1 MLNPLEQFMNAG
13 KANMQASLNFT
24 NLTMKSLEGATRL
37 SKQQF
42 DLATTMIEGST
53 EALKAIAD
61 SGANPGAAL
70 DAYAKCCE
78 KQSEKVVAL
87 WRNYLE
93 TTAET
98 QTEVAR
104 LLAENL
110 QNVNRTV
117 TDNLTTLTPSAT
129 EGARRAQRGR
139 S

>member
-13 KANMQASLNFT
+13 RANMQASMNFT

-42 DLATTMIEGST
+42 DVATTMIEGSA
-53 EALKAIAD
+53 EALKAVAANG
-61 SGANPGAAL
+61 SNPGAAL

-78 KQSEKVVAL
+78 KQSQKVVAL
-87 WRNYLE
+87 WREYLE
-93 TTAET
+93 TSAET

-110 QNVNRTV
+110 QNVNKSV
-117 TDNLTTLTPSAT
+117 TDNLASLSQSAGET
-129 EGARRAQRGR
+129 VKRSQRAR